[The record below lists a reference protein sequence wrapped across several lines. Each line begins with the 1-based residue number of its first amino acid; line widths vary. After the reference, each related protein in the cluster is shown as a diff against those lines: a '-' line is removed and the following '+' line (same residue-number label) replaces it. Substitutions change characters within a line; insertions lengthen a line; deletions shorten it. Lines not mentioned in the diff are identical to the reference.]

1 VGKLAEI
8 KKVGDSLLCERIQE
22 IVEEKIDNALKRGRY
37 EAWFLPTVVS
47 PEKAS
52 NFYIGK
58 ESPTPEEIYKFFY
71 LLISGI
77 YRDQYIVNLDNAD
90 EKVVSEFREDL
101 IKEKK
106 AIILSGGK
114 EGINIKKV
122 LNDLGIKVSPNLTE
136 FIFTFI
142 IVSYFVY
149 WIKTSKKKEWSER
162 WDEIGLDSTLETLG
176 ITDDTTLVIFSI
188 SKQKKEVYYVPKLKE
203 FILKWYKKY
212 LEDEEETPYIVKFI
226 FSLYIADEQY
236 RDLSA
241 SLLNKFLYYF
251 LNGYVNG
258 ELLDKLVNL
267 KIFYELRER
276 GRKKIYGFSK
286 ANEFFREI
294 KFNEQIL

>member
-1 VGKLAEI
+1 M
-8 KKVGDSLLCERIQE
+8 QE
-22 IVEEKIDNALKRGRY
+22 IVEEMINNALKRGRY
-37 EAWFLPTVVS
+37 EAWFLPTVIS

-58 ESPTPEEIYKFFY
+58 ESPTPEEIYKFLY

-90 EKVVSEFREDL
+90 EKVVSDFREDL

-122 LNDLGIKVSPNLTE
+122 LNDLGIKVSPVLTE

-162 WDEIGLDSTLETLG
+162 WKEIGLDSTLETLG
-176 ITDDTTLVIFSI
+176 ITDDTTLVIFSVP
-188 SKQKKEVYYVPKLKE
+188 KQKKEVYYVPKLKE

-294 KFNEQIL
+294 KFDEQII

>member
-1 VGKLAEI
+1 M
-8 KKVGDSLLCERIQE
+8 QE
-22 IVEEKIDNALKRGRY
+22 IVEEMINNALKRGRY
-37 EAWFLPTVVS
+37 EAWFLPTVIS

-58 ESPTPEEIYKFFY
+58 ESPTPEEIYKFLY

-90 EKVVSEFREDL
+90 EKVVSDFREDL

-122 LNDLGIKVSPNLTE
+122 LNDLGINVSPDLTE

-162 WDEIGLDSTLETLG
+162 WKEIGLDSTLETLG
-176 ITDDTTLVIFSI
+176 ITDDTTLVIFSVP
-188 SKQKKEVYYVPKLKE
+188 KQKKEVYYVPKLKE

-276 GRKKIYGFSK
+276 RRKKIYGFSK

-294 KFNEQIL
+294 KFDEQII

>member
-1 VGKLAEI
+1 M
-8 KKVGDSLLCERIQE
+8 QE
-22 IVEEKIDNALKRGRY
+22 IVEEMINNALKRGRY
-37 EAWFLPTVVS
+37 EAWFLPTVIS

-58 ESPTPEEIYKFFY
+58 ESPTPEEIYKFLY

-90 EKVVSEFREDL
+90 EKVVSDFREDL

-122 LNDLGIKVSPNLTE
+122 LNDLGINVSPDLTE

-162 WDEIGLDSTLETLG
+162 WKEIGLDSTLETLG
-176 ITDDTTLVIFSI
+176 ITDDTTLVIFSVP
-188 SKQKKEVYYVPKLKE
+188 KQKKEVYYVPKLKE
-203 FILKWYKKY
+203 FILKWSK
-212 LEDEEETPYIVKFI
+212 TPNN
-226 FSLYIADEQY
+226 D
-236 RDLSA
+236 
-241 SLLNKFLYYF
+241 
-251 LNGYVNG
+251 
-258 ELLDKLVNL
+258 
-267 KIFYELRER
+267 
-276 GRKKIYGFSK
+276 
-286 ANEFFREI
+286 FR
-294 KFNEQIL
+294 